1 MEWLN
6 LYGIIIIALILVPN
20 ILFAVKCSDGFE
32 NRWKNRTA
40 EILEQAGRYA
50 CMGFMIF
57 NIPGTYCG
65 FWFAGGLAAYLIVN
79 GILIAA
85 YCIIWAVCFRKNNVF
100 RALFLSILPSL
111 IFLFSG
117 VSLGSFLLI
126 AAAVLFAPCH
136 ILISYKNAVF
146 LADKP
151 H

>member
-1 MEWLN
+1 MDWLN
-6 LYGIIIIALILVPN
+6 PYGLCIIILILIPN
-20 ILFAVKCSDGFE
+20 ILFAVKCSNGFE
-32 NRWKNRTA
+32 NCWRNRTA

-50 CMGFMIF
+50 CMGFMVF

-65 FWFAGGLAAYLIVN
+65 ILFADGLAVYRIVN

-100 RALFLSILPSL
+100 RALSLSILPSL

-117 VSLGSFLLI
+117 ILQGSVLLI

-146 LADKP
+146 PADEP